1 MYLQCFLQSFD
12 FCEKKWPPK
21 IDFRLVVLMSVNVVV
36 AIQPYRRD
44 DGLGMNGIQMPPLFI
59 GTDARSMY
67 LLTQEQQLRSIH
79 D

>member
-1 MYLQCFLQSFD
+1 MNKYFSCFWFVFSCVLDFVGFD

-59 GTDARSMY
+59 GTDAR
-67 LLTQEQQLRSIH
+67 
-79 D
+79 